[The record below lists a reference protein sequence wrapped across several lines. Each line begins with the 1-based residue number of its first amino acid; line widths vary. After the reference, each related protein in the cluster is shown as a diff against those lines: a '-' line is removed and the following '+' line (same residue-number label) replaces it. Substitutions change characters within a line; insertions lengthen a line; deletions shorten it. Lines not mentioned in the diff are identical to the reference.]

1 MMHPLLWSL
10 ICLATPA
17 AAAFCQEPEIALS
30 PSQIERVTVY
40 PGQALVERVVE
51 VYPTQTGLLILR
63 VGPLPMAAQPTSF
76 QTEVLAGSGVVQG
89 MELRLRTS
97 GAREWAES
105 ADLYAQLEG
114 AQWQERLL
122 VTDFAGIE
130 AGIATLQALIVS
142 PRPAADGGDG
152 LPIEASERIAFV
164 RAQMTVLQRDL
175 AEKDRE
181 IAKAHE
187 RVEDIQAQLSVAE
200 QGARRDFREARI
212 GLFVEQL
219 GTVRLKITYLVE
231 GAWWAPA
238 YDVRVAPDL
247 TGVNVGLVGQV
258 SQRSGEDWE
267 GVELVLSTSTPNIGL
282 DPPSL
287 PRRQYRL
294 RGPRERGLLSAS
306 SDELGYMG
314 YSGDEQRDSA
324 SAARK
329 AFERA
334 PTVAVQDFGLSTQF
348 VMPGLT
354 SVRANGE
361 AHRFRIRE
369 LPLEVRPERYVVPSM
384 STFAYLRANVT
395 HTGDAP
401 LLSGTAKVFL
411 GPDYLGEASFPV
423 LRQGDST
430 MLNLGID
437 PNLSVEWETL
447 EDVRDN
453 PGRFSLSDTATITRR
468 YRATLHLSAAA
479 RSRVTVLVEEALP
492 SSADDRVDVEITK
505 LTPNPLAGPEDL
517 IEQEERGVYRWTFTM
532 APGSKQAVLWGYEL
546 SFDEDTLPV
555 LYEN

>member
-1 MMHPLLWSL
+1 MIHPLLLSL

-17 AAAFCQEPEIALS
+17 AAAPYQEPEIPLS

-51 VYPTQTGLLILR
+51 VYPTQTGLWNLR

-76 QTEVLAGSGVVQG
+76 QTEVLAGNGVVQG
-89 MELRLRTS
+89 MELRMRTS
-97 GAREWAES
+97 GAQEWAES
-105 ADLYAQLEG
+105 EDLYAQLES

-122 VTDFAGIE
+122 LTDFAGIE
-130 AGIATLQALIVS
+130 AGIATLQALIAS
-142 PRPAADGGDG
+142 PHPAAEGGDG
-152 LPIEASERIAFV
+152 LPMEAGQRIAFV
-164 RAQMTVLQRDL
+164 RAEMTVLQRDL

-181 IAKAHE
+181 VGKAHAL
-187 RVEDIQAQLSVAE
+187 VEDFQAQLSLAE

-212 GLFVEQL
+212 GLFIEQL
-219 GTVRLKITYLVE
+219 GTVRIKVTYLVD

-282 DPPSL
+282 DPPSI

-294 RGPRERGLLSAS
+294 RGPRGRGLLSAS
-306 SDELGYMG
+306 ADLSELGYV
-314 YSGDEQRDSA
+314 DSED
-324 SAARK
+324 SPSARK
-329 AFERA
+329 ALDDFEAA
-334 PTVAVQDFGLSTQF
+334 PTVAVQEFGLSTQF
-348 VMPGLT
+348 VMPGIT

-401 LLSGTAKVFL
+401 LLSGKAKVFL
-411 GPDYLGEASFPV
+411 GPDYLGEATFPV

-437 PNLSVEWETL
+437 PNLTVEWETL

-453 PGRFSLSDTATITRR
+453 PGRFSISDTATITRS

-479 RSRVTVLVEEALP
+479 RGRVTVLVEEALP
-492 SSADDRVDVEITK
+492 TSADDRVEVKVNK
-505 LTPNPLAGPEDL
+505 LTPNAQDEPQDL
-517 IEQEERGVYRWTFTM
+517 VEREERGVYRWRFVM

-546 SFDEDTLPV
+546 SFDEDYLPI
-555 LYEN
+555 LFEN

>member
-1 MMHPLLWSL
+1 MIHPLLLSL

-17 AAAFCQEPEIALS
+17 AAAPYQEPEIPLS

-51 VYPTQTGLLILR
+51 VYPTQTGLWNLR

-76 QTEVLAGSGVVQG
+76 QTEVLAGNGVVQG
-89 MELRLRTS
+89 MELRMRTS
-97 GAREWAES
+97 GAQEWAES
-105 ADLYAQLEG
+105 EDLYAQLES

-122 VTDFAGIE
+122 LTDFAGIE
-130 AGIATLQALIVS
+130 AGIATLQALIAS
-142 PRPAADGGDG
+142 PHPAAEGGDG
-152 LPIEASERIAFV
+152 LPMEAGQRIAFV
-164 RAQMTVLQRDL
+164 RAEMTVLQRDL

-181 IAKAHE
+181 VGKAHAL
-187 RVEDIQAQLSVAE
+187 VEDFQAQLSLAE

-212 GLFVEQL
+212 GLFIEQL
-219 GTVRLKITYLVE
+219 GTVRIKVTYLVD

-294 RGPRERGLLSAS
+294 RGPRGRGLLSAS
-306 SDELGYMG
+306 ADLSELGYV
-314 YSGDEQRDSA
+314 DSED
-324 SAARK
+324 SPSARK
-329 AFERA
+329 ALDDFEAA
-334 PTVAVQDFGLSTQF
+334 PTVAVQEFGLSTQF
-348 VMPGLT
+348 VMPGIT

-401 LLSGTAKVFL
+401 LLSGKAKVFL
-411 GPDYLGEASFPV
+411 GPDYLGEATFPV

-437 PNLSVEWETL
+437 PNLTVEWETL

-453 PGRFSLSDTATITRR
+453 PGRFSISDTATITRS

-479 RSRVTVLVEEALP
+479 RGRVTVLVEEALP
-492 SSADDRVDVEITK
+492 TSADDRVEVKVNK
-505 LTPNPLAGPEDL
+505 LTPNAQDEPQDL
-517 IEQEERGVYRWTFTM
+517 VEREERGVYRWRFVM

-546 SFDEDTLPV
+546 SFDEDYLPI
-555 LYEN
+555 LFEN

>member
-1 MMHPLLWSL
+1 MIHPLLLSL

-17 AAAFCQEPEIALS
+17 AAAPYQEPEIPLS

-51 VYPTQTGLLILR
+51 VYPTQTGLWNLR

-76 QTEVLAGSGVVQG
+76 QTEVLAGNGVVQG
-89 MELRLRTS
+89 MELRMRTS
-97 GAREWAES
+97 GAQEWAES
-105 ADLYAQLEG
+105 EDLYAQLES

-122 VTDFAGIE
+122 LTDFAGIE
-130 AGIATLQALIVS
+130 AGIATLQALIAS
-142 PRPAADGGDG
+142 PHPAAEGGDG
-152 LPIEASERIAFV
+152 LPVEAGQRIAFV
-164 RAQMTVLQRDL
+164 RAEMTVLQRDL

-181 IAKAHE
+181 VGKAHAL
-187 RVEDIQAQLSVAE
+187 VEDFQAQLSLAE

-212 GLFVEQL
+212 GLFIEQL
-219 GTVRLKITYLVE
+219 GTVRIKVTYLVD

-294 RGPRERGLLSAS
+294 RGPRGRGLLSAS
-306 SDELGYMG
+306 ADLSELGYV
-314 YSGDEQRDSA
+314 DSED
-324 SAARK
+324 SPSARK
-329 AFERA
+329 ALDDFEAA
-334 PTVAVQDFGLSTQF
+334 PTVAVQEFGLSTQF
-348 VMPGLT
+348 VMPGIT

-401 LLSGTAKVFL
+401 LLSGKAKVFL
-411 GPDYLGEASFPV
+411 GPDYLGEATFPV

-437 PNLSVEWETL
+437 PNLTVEWETL

-453 PGRFSLSDTATITRR
+453 PGRFSISDTATITRS

-479 RSRVTVLVEEALP
+479 RGRVTVLVEEALP
-492 SSADDRVDVEITK
+492 TSADDRVEVKVNK
-505 LTPNPLAGPEDL
+505 LTPNAQDEPQDL
-517 IEQEERGVYRWTFTM
+517 VEREERGVYRWRFVM

-546 SFDEDTLPV
+546 SFDEDYLPI
-555 LYEN
+555 LFEN

>member
-1 MMHPLLWSL
+1 MIHPLLLSL

-17 AAAFCQEPEIALS
+17 AAAPYQEPEIPLS

-51 VYPTQTGLLILR
+51 VYPTQTGLWNLR

-76 QTEVLAGSGVVQG
+76 QTEVLAGNGVVQG
-89 MELRLRTS
+89 MELRMRTS
-97 GAREWAES
+97 GAQEWAES
-105 ADLYAQLEG
+105 EDLYAQLES

-122 VTDFAGIE
+122 LTDFAGIE
-130 AGIATLQALIVS
+130 AGIATLQALIAS
-142 PRPAADGGDG
+142 PHPAAEGGDG
-152 LPIEASERIAFV
+152 LPVEAGQRIAFV
-164 RAQMTVLQRDL
+164 RAEMTVLQRDL

-181 IAKAHE
+181 VGKAHAL
-187 RVEDIQAQLSVAE
+187 VEDFQAQLSLAE

-212 GLFVEQL
+212 GLFIEQL
-219 GTVRLKITYLVE
+219 GTVRIKVTYLVD

-282 DPPSL
+282 DPPSI

-294 RGPRERGLLSAS
+294 RGPRGRGLLSAS
-306 SDELGYMG
+306 ADLSELGYV
-314 YSGDEQRDSA
+314 DSED
-324 SAARK
+324 SPSARK
-329 AFERA
+329 ALDDFEAA
-334 PTVAVQDFGLSTQF
+334 PTVAVQEFGLSTQF
-348 VMPGLT
+348 VMPGIT

-401 LLSGTAKVFL
+401 LLSGKAKVFL
-411 GPDYLGEASFPV
+411 GPDYLGEATFPV

-437 PNLSVEWETL
+437 PNLTVEWETL

-453 PGRFSLSDTATITRR
+453 PGRFSISDTATITRS

-479 RSRVTVLVEEALP
+479 RGRVTVLVEEALP
-492 SSADDRVDVEITK
+492 TSADDRVEVKVNK
-505 LTPNPLAGPEDL
+505 LTPNAQDEPQDL
-517 IEQEERGVYRWTFTM
+517 VEREERGVYRWRFVM

-546 SFDEDTLPV
+546 SFDEDYLPI
-555 LYEN
+555 LFEN